1 MSPRSGH
8 FVPTPQLFVS
18 AHTTQFVAI
27 GWRYLPVGSGSGLL
41 KRAGSYVSLVHPT
54 DPSTL
59 TVVIEKMSW
68 EGSESA
74 WQTLGKY
81 ETAAETLTLQLG
93 AAFAHR
99 KLALWKS
106 TLRADDPSVDAMLI
120 KQPEVTADATG
131 TVSLAI
137 CVDCLFTL
145 TTQLEAGV
153 KGVVPAA
160 PKPAPFRALLDIAEH
175 FVGPDIALFQ
185 THWIAKPPGDG
196 MPVLYHQDGAY
207 WETERGWGGGRDPM
221 ITVRVIADDEDEE
234 NGCMK
239 VCSSILRVARVDT
252 ATASERI
259 CSGRCCRA
267 LISSRSTKSMRRGE
281 E

>member
-1 MSPRSGH
+1 M
-8 FVPTPQLFVS
+8 PTPQLFVS

-41 KRAGSYVSLVHPT
+41 KSAGSYVSLVHPT

-81 ETAAETLTLQLG
+81 ETKPETLTLQLG

-106 TLRADDPSVDAMLI
+106 VLHADEPSIDAMLI

-131 TVSLAI
+131 TVSLAV

-160 PKPAPFRALLDIAEH
+160 PKPAPSPLPYSDDFDSVPAGLE
-175 FVGPDIALFQ
+175 
-185 THWIAKPPGDG
+185 AKFFIDQAG
-196 MPVLYHQDGAY
+196 
-207 WETERGWGGGRDPM
+207 
-221 ITVRVIADDEDEE
+221 VR
-234 NGCMK
+234 K
-239 VCSSILRVARVDT
+239 PHPRSILPLW
-252 ATASERI
+252 SQ
-259 CSGRCCRA
+259 S
-267 LISSRSTKSMRRGE
+267 L
-281 E
+281 